1 MLRLLST
8 IPDVTHFKEGAFDEA
23 VKGVDAIEHT
33 ASPFHFNPKE
43 PEGAQKLQSIIIHV
57 LSTSLRCRCHRTC
70 RSGDAQHIK
79 KCIEKRVCVATS
91 FIANICVS
99 SVKIAGT
106 AYCYNILWCGGF
118 TTASIRAYRI

>member
-8 IPDVTHFKEGAFDEA
+8 ISDVNFKEGAFDEA

-43 PEGAQKLQSIIIHV
+43 PEGVERLQTIVSHV
-57 LSTSLRCRCHRTC
+57 LSILRCRYHRTC
-70 RSGDAQHIK
+70 RSGDVQYTT
-79 KCIEKRVCVATS
+79 KCIEKRVCIVTS
-91 FIANICVS
+91 FIVNICVS

-106 AYCYNILWCGGF
+106 AYCCNILWCGGC
-118 TTASIRAYRI
+118 TIATIRAYRI